1 MRSWRRFFW
10 VLLIAGAVSLVSAEG
25 DGVLSVKT
33 DPEGI
38 KIWLDDKYI
47 GDSPMMDKKLKPGR
61 YTLKLVDPVQQIS
74 SVEEVFIQSGETTV
88 IEKTVKSN
96 YGSLKITTDPEG
108 ADVAVLTGLGKTPL
122 SNDFMIP
129 GKYRLEI
136 KHPGES
142 YEKYVTDIIVPR
154 GEIVTVNKTLTEIPK
169 IKTHPGKAIAR
180 LALGAG
186 AIGGY
191 VLAIVERGDPN
202 WGGTNGSVTG
212 EVIGIVVGSLCVVG
226 FEIVAFF

>member
-1 MRSWRRFFW
+1 MKSCNLFSAIVF
-10 VLLIAGAVSLVSAEG
+10 IAGALSLVCAEA
-25 DGVLSVKT
+25 DGVLTVKT

-47 GDSPMMDKKLKPGR
+47 GDSPLNDKKLKPGR
-61 YTLKLVDPVQQIS
+61 YSLKLVDPVQQTS
-74 SVEEVFIQSGETTV
+74 SVEEVFIQAGETTV

-108 ADVAVLTGLGKTPL
+108 ADVSVLTGLGKSPL

-136 KHPGES
+136 KHPGKS
-142 YEKYVTDIIVPR
+142 YEKFVTDIVIPR
-154 GEIVTVNKTLTEIPK
+154 GETVTLNKALTMKK
-169 IKTHPGKAIAR
+169 ILNGKAVAR

-186 AIGGY
+186 AIGGF
-191 VLAIVERGDPN
+191 VMAIVERGDPHF
-202 WGGTNGSVTG
+202 GGTNGSVPG
-212 EVIGIVVGSLCVVG
+212 EVIGIVIGSLCVIG

>member
-1 MRSWRRFFW
+1 MRSLRLVAF
-10 VLLIAGAVSLVSAEG
+10 IVSIIGVFSTVFAEA
-25 DGVLSVKT
+25 DGTLTVKT

-47 GDSPMMDKKLKPGR
+47 GDSPLMDKKLKPGR
-61 YTLKLVDPVQQIS
+61 YSLKLVDPVQQTS
-74 SVEEVFIQSGETTV
+74 SIEEVFIQSGETTV

-108 ADVAVLTGLGKTPL
+108 AEVSILTGLGNSPL

-136 KHPGES
+136 KHPNKS
-142 YEKYVTDIIVPR
+142 YEKSVSDIIIPR
-154 GEIVTVNKTLTEIPK
+154 GETITINKALDK
-169 IKTHPGKAIAR
+169 KSALNGKAVAR

-186 AIGGY
+186 AIGGF
-191 VLAIVERGDPN
+191 VMALVERGDHN
-202 WGGTNGSVTG
+202 FGGTNGTVPG
-212 EVIGIVVGSLCVVG
+212 EVIGIVIGSLCVVS

>member
-1 MRSWRRFFW
+1 MRQPTWLYSI
-10 VLLIAGAVSLVSAEG
+10 VCGALLTAGAVFAEA
-25 DGVLSVKT
+25 DGILTVKT

-47 GDSPMMDKKLKPGR
+47 GDSPLIDKKLKPGR
-61 YTLKLVDPVQQIS
+61 YSLKLVDPVQQTS
-74 SVEEVFIQSGETTV
+74 SIEEVFIQSGETTV

-96 YGSLKITTDPEG
+96 YGSLKVSSEPDGAEVSISTT
-108 ADVAVLTGLGKTPL
+108 LGKTPL

-136 KHPGES
+136 KHPGNS
-142 YEKYVTDIIVPR
+142 YIPSISDIVIPR
-154 GEIVTVNKTLTEIPK
+154 GEIVNVNKTLEK
-169 IKTHPGKAIAR
+169 KNALDGKAVLR

-186 AIGGY
+186 ALGGFIM
-191 VLAIVERGDPN
+191 AIAERGDAN
-202 WGGTNGSVTG
+202 YGGSNGSVNG
-212 EVIGIVVGSLCVVG
+212 EWIGIITGCLCVVG

>member
-1 MRSWRRFFW
+1 MSSCKFFFTFIF
-10 VLLIAGAVSLVSAEG
+10 LAGMVAMAAAEA
-25 DGVLSVKT
+25 DGVLTVRT

-47 GDSPMMDKKLKPGR
+47 GDSPLIDKKLKPGR
-61 YTLKLVDPVQQIS
+61 YSLKLVDPVQQTS
-74 SVEEVFIQSGETTV
+74 SIEEVFIQAGETTV

-108 ADVAVLTGLGKTPL
+108 AEASVLTGLGKTPL

-136 KHPGES
+136 KHPSKS
-142 YEKYVTDIIVPR
+142 YEKFVTDIVIPR
-154 GEIVTVNKTLTEIPK
+154 GETVTINKALVHEKKKILT
-169 IKTHPGKAIAR
+169 GKAIAR
-180 LALGAG
+180 LALGVG
-186 AIGGY
+186 AIGGF
-191 VLAIVERGDPN
+191 VMAIVERSDPN
-202 WGGTNGSVTG
+202 FGGANGSVPG
-212 EVIGIVVGSLCVVG
+212 EVIGIVLGSLCVVG

>member
-1 MRSWRRFFW
+1 MRSCRRLFAI
-10 VLLIAGAVSLVSAEG
+10 LCIAGAVSWVHAQA
-25 DGVLSVKT
+25 DGVLTVKT

-47 GDSPMMDKKLKPGR
+47 GDSPLMDKKLKPGR
-61 YTLKLVDPVQQIS
+61 YSLKLVDPVQQTS

-108 ADVAVLTGLGKTPL
+108 AEVSILTGLGQTPL

-136 KHPGES
+136 KHPGKD
-142 YEKYVTDIIVPR
+142 YEKLVSDIVIPR
-154 GEIVTVNKTLTEIPK
+154 GEIVSINKALEMKKP
-169 IKTHPGKAIAR
+169 HYGKAVAR

-186 AIGGY
+186 AIGGF
-191 VLAIVERGDPN
+191 VWAIVERGDSN
-202 WGGTNGSVTG
+202 WGGSNGSVTG
-212 EVIGIVVGSLCVVG
+212 EVLGIVLGSLCVVG

>member
-1 MRSWRRFFW
+1 
-10 VLLIAGAVSLVSAEG
+10 VLT
-25 DGVLSVKT
+25 VKT

-47 GDSPMMDKKLKPGR
+47 GDSPLMDKKLKPGR
-61 YTLKLVDPVQQIS
+61 YSLKLVDPVQQTS
-74 SVEEVFIQSGETTV
+74 SVEEVFIQAGETTV

-108 ADVAVLTGLGKTPL
+108 ADVSILTSLGKSPL

-136 KHPGES
+136 KHPGKS
-142 YEKYVTDIIVPR
+142 YEKFVSDIVIPR
-154 GEIVTVNKTLTEIPK
+154 GETVTINKALDK
-169 IKTHPGKAIAR
+169 KKTRNGKAFAR

-186 AIGGY
+186 ALGGFI
-191 VLAIVERGDPN
+191 LAVVERGDPN
-202 WGGTNGSVTG
+202 FGGTNGSVSG
-212 EVIGIVVGSLCVVG
+212 EVIGIVVGSVCVIG
-226 FEIVAFF
+226 FEIVGFF